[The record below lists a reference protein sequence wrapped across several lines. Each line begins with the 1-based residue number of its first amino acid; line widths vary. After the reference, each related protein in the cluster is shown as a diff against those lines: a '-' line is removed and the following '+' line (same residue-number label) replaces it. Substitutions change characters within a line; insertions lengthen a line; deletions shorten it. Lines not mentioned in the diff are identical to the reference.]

1 VTVLV
6 TGAAGFI
13 GSNLCERLL
22 ADGHE
27 VVGVDAYTPYYSPAL
42 KRANAAALHGR
53 PNFTM
58 LEADLRTTPMEPLLR
73 GIDLIYHLAGQ
84 PGVRDS
90 FGDKFPEYVEH
101 NILATHRLLEAAGP
115 GRFVVFA
122 SSSTVYGSA
131 PRPFREDGPAL
142 PFAPYGVTKLAAERL
157 CLGLTSQKLA
167 SAMVCRFF
175 TVYGPRQRP
184 DMAFTRLIRAIL
196 KDEAFP
202 LMGTGEQTREFTEVS
217 DICAALALAGT
228 ARRSGLLV
236 NVAGGHTASM
246 NHAIEVVERLAGR
259 KARINRLPVATGD
272 MPATEADTSR
282 IRKELGWKPVVTLE
296 EGLGRQLAW
305 VRRHLELL

>member
-1 VTVLV
+1 MTILV

-27 VVGVDAYTPYYSPAL
+27 VIGVDAFTPYYSPRL
-42 KRANAAALHGR
+42 KHANIEAARKH
-53 PNFTM
+53 PKFT
-58 LEADLRTTPMEPLLR
+58 LLQADLRSTPLEPLLR
-73 GIDLIYHLAGQ
+73 GVELIYHLAGQ

-90 FGDKFPEYVEH
+90 FERFPEYVEH
-101 NILATHRLLEAAGP
+101 NILATHRLLEAAGTD
-115 GRFVVFA
+115 RFVVFA

-157 CLGLTSQKLA
+157 CLGYTSQRRA
-167 SAMVCRFF
+167 AAMVFRFF

-184 DMAFTRLIRAIL
+184 DMAFTRLCAAIL
-196 KDEAFP
+196 KGDRFP

-217 DICAALALAGT
+217 DVAEALVLAGQARKSGLLLNIGGGHTISMNAAIAAAEALAGT
-228 ARRSGLLV
+228 
-236 NVAGGHTASM
+236 
-246 NHAIEVVERLAGR
+246 
-259 KARINRLPVATGD
+259 KARIDRQPVAAGD

-282 IRKELGWKPVVTLE
+282 IRKELGWKPRVGFA
-296 EGLGRQLAW
+296 EGLRRQFEW
-305 VRRHLELL
+305 VKAHLDLL

>member
-1 VTVLV
+1 MKVLV

-13 GSNLCERLL
+13 GSNLCDRLL

-27 VVGVDAYTPYYSPAL
+27 VTGVDAFTPYYSPRL
-42 KRANAAALHGR
+42 KHANVEHLRHQDR
-53 PNFTM
+53 FTL
-58 LEADLRTTPMEPLLR
+58 LEADLRTTPMAPLL
-73 GIDLIYHLAGQ
+73 GDAELIIHLAGQ

-122 SSSTVYGSA
+122 SSSTVYGTA
-131 PRPFREDGPAL
+131 PRPFKEDGPAL

-157 CLGLTSQKLA
+157 CLGLTMQKLA

-184 DMAFTRLIRAIL
+184 DMAFTRLARAIL
-196 KDEAFP
+196 KQEPFP

-217 DICAALALAGT
+217 DIVEALVLAGT
-228 ARRSGLLV
+228 ARKPGLLV
-236 NVAGGHTASM
+236 NVGGGHTASM
-246 NHAIEVVERLAGR
+246 NHAIAVLEKLAGK
-259 KARINRLPVATGD
+259 KAKLDRLPVATGD
-272 MPATEADTSR
+272 MAATEADTSR
-282 IRKELGWKPVVTLE
+282 IRKELGWKPKVALE
-296 EGLGRQLAW
+296 DGLGRQLAW
-305 VRRHLELL
+305 VREHLDLL